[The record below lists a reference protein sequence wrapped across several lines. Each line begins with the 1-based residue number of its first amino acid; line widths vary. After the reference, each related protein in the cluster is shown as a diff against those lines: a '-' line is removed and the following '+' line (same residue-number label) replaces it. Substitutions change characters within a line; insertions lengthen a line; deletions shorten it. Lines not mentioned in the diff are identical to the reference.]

1 MVAARQRMSSAPLTP
16 GEVERLLEPDPRTP
30 SADLLALR
38 DALVRMGDACD
49 GLASA
54 LHRLEAAMRADLPPM
69 GDEAPPAKRPPPRA
83 D

>member
-1 MVAARQRMSSAPLTP
+1 MVAARGCMSSAPLTP
-16 GEVERLLEPDPRTP
+16 GEIERLLEHDPRTP

-54 LHRLEAAMRADLPPM
+54 LHRLEAAMRADMPAAGEVPPPK
-69 GDEAPPAKRPPPRA
+69 GPPPRA